1 MTDGES
7 HYDALGLARGCTAE
21 QVRAAYRRLA
31 LIHHPDRGGDRA
43 RFESIC
49 EAYRVLSDEVL
60 RAEYDDLHPQD
71 GCTVPEL
78 DVRSFSGRLG
88 SFRTSNKR

>member
-1 MTDGES
+1 MTGGES
-7 HYDALGLARGCTAE
+7 HYDVLGLDRDCSSE
-21 QVRAAYRRLA
+21 QVRAAYHRLA
-31 LIHHPDRGGDRA
+31 LIHHPDRGGERA

-71 GCTVPEL
+71 GFTVPEL

-88 SFRTSNKR
+88 SLRTSNRR